1 MTHTRGPWELD
12 GDLGVMDLDIV
23 GISGRI
29 AMIDCENEDLTDEEV
44 IANARIMRAAPDLL
58 EALEDAVEAL
68 TEARYYPSELQRF
81 RAAIAKA
88 KGAVA

>member
-23 GISGRI
+23 CISGRI
-29 AMIDCENEDLTDEEV
+29 AMIDCENEDLTDEEI

-58 EALEDAVEAL
+58 EALQEAVNKGYMWDHDPDLWSKA
-68 TEARYYPSELQRF
+68 S
-81 RAAIAKA
+81 AAIAKA
-88 KGAVA
+88 KGD